1 MTPDQIRQLVSGY
14 ATNTLSEQERERL
27 FALALED
34 QELFDELMREQPLVE
49 LLADPDARDEL
60 MESLSP
66 QLAVVG
72 SRARAAVAAAAPA
85 PMSDAPLTKRT
96 HTSTWWMAAAACAGL
111 VLIGV
116 GLDRSTSGTAV
127 NVSQNVKDSPAIAAP
142 QSAESAEPAPAKAAS
157 KTSAASPQPAP
168 GKVPPPSAPA
178 ANTLA
183 DQQKLAA
190 PEDPL
195 DAVKIEAVKKRKN
208 EAIAEADRLSGSV
221 AVNGPPPARPAA
233 PPPPPPPAPVTE
245 SARLQANRVGE
256 ERKET
261 AAAPAQAVGALAPD
275 AFRGGAVADQGT
287 LIQRQRVAT
296 GPNLT
301 VRLFLASGQPLAA
314 NALVPAGAKIRIVL
328 DATAPV
334 LVRINN
340 GPELAFGP
348 STLEQTLTVDRTTT
362 LQLDARLAGS
372 APGSAGSRLDR
383 DKADATTA
391 RRTAPVSTS
400 DRVILPLDS
409 QPVQYQWTLRVA
421 SN

>member
-1 MTPDQIRQLVSGY
+1 MTPEQIRQLVSGY

-85 PMSDAPLTKRT
+85 PISDAPLTKRT
-96 HTSTWWMAAAACAGL
+96 QASTWWMAAAACAGL

-116 GLDRSTSGTAV
+116 GLYRSTSGTAV

-142 QSAESAEPAPAKAAS
+142 QSAESAEPTPAKAAS
-157 KTSAASPQPAP
+157 KTSAAASQPAP
-168 GKVPPPSAPA
+168 AKVPSPSAPA

-195 DAVKIEAVKKRKN
+195 EAVKRRKN

-221 AVNGPPPARPAA
+221 AVNGPPPAQPAA
-233 PPPPPPPAPVTE
+233 PPPPPPAPVTE

-261 AAAPAQAVGALAPD
+261 TAAPAQAVGALAPE

-383 DKADATTA
+383 DKADATPA

-400 DRVILPLDS
+400 DRVILPLNS
-409 QPVQYQWTLRVA
+409 QPVHYQWTLRVA